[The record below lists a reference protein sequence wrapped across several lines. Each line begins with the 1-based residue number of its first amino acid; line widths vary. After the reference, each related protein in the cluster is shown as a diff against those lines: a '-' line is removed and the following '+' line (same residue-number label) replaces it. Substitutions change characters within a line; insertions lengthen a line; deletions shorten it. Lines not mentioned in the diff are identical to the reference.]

1 MGWHLKVL
9 DATDPMR
16 WHMSQD
22 SQWFGSS
29 DRFLLSSLYPNLD
42 FHVRPLKIQKR
53 TFNLLIL

>member
-1 MGWHLKVL
+1 
-9 DATDPMR
+9 
-16 WHMSQD
+16 MSQD

-42 FHVRPLKIQKR
+42 FHASPLKIQKQ